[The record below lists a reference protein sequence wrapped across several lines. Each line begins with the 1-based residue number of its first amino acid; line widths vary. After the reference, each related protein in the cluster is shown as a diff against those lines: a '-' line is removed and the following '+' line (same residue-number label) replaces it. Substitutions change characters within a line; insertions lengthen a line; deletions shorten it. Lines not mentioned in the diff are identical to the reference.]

1 MDEPKLEIR
10 RLLPTDL
17 NKGFIELLSELSFVD
32 LTFNQ
37 TRQTVYNKRLKNNN
51 LITWVVVD
59 YSPSLEE
66 KIVGTCSLYIEQK
79 FIHRGGKVG
88 HLEDVVVAK
97 THQKQQIGYLLVK
110 TALDWAK
117 MQGCYKCILN
127 CRESVA
133 GFYEKL
139 GFYQDGISMRNDFY
153 MEYEE

>member
-1 MDEPKLEIR
+1 MSEPNLEIR

-17 NKGFIELLSELSFVD
+17 NKGFIELLAELSFVD
-32 LTFNQ
+32 LEFNQ
-37 TRQTVYNKRLKNNN
+37 TRQAVFDKRIDRN
-51 LITWVVVD
+51 LTTWVVVD
-59 YSPSLEE
+59 YSPALEE
-66 KIVGTCSLYIEQK
+66 RIVGTCSLLIEQK

-127 CRESVA
+127 CHQQVE

-139 GFYQDGISMRNDFY
+139 GFYPDGISMRNDFY
-153 MEYEE
+153 MEYED